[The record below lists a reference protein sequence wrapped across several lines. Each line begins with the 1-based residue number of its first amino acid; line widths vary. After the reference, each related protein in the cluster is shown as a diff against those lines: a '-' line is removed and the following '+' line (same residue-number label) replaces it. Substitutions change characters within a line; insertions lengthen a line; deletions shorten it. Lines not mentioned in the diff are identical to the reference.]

1 MTTPEGANPPTPK
14 RPRVKRPDPGRAGP
28 NRARQGN
35 PADPAPDVASLS
47 DEVAHAVKE
56 GYDVIAEN
64 LKQGRI
70 AASRFRQGN
79 YNIRDVPGD
88 LEDVGLRM
96 VRLAREL
103 SNTTFDICERL
114 LKELGPAAAGKDRAQ
129 DLPAFRPT
137 VAKAGSSAAKAAD
150 PALKLTVRFP
160 DGVKAVAHTLSL
172 ARPTQPTAPEEISAA
187 PLTAR
192 SGAGAPISAVT
203 FQADVA
209 QGGLIALVT
218 PPAGQSAGVY
228 SGLVHAGNEPVPL
241 GVLTIE
247 ILA

>member
-14 RPRVKRPDPGRAGP
+14 APSRETARSRSRRTEPRAPGV
-28 NRARQGN
+28 N

-114 LKELGPAAAGKDRAQ
+114 LKELGPAAAGKAS
-129 DLPAFRPT
+129 RPGPPG
-137 VAKAGSSAAKAAD
+137 V
-150 PALKLTVRFP
+150 PP
-160 DGVKAVAHTLSL
+160 DGREGGLL
-172 ARPTQPTAPEEISAA
+172 RGQGRRP
-187 PLTAR
+187 
-192 SGAGAPISAVT
+192 GA
-203 FQADVA
+203 QAD
-209 QGGLIALVT
+209 
-218 PPAGQSAGVY
+218 GQIPRRG
-228 SGLVHAGNEPVPL
+228 
-241 GVLTIE
+241 
-247 ILA
+247 